1 MKMRSRRVSWWPI
14 RGAAS
19 LQRIFRIFSSVSI
32 AEATPRP
39 MMKGLLQ
46 VKGSASAFPWLVP
59 LSAFKNGTLRAANVE
74 SGGARF
80 EVAFPKLTV

>member
-1 MKMRSRRVSWWPI
+1 MRSRRVSWWPI

-39 MMKGLLQ
+39 MMKGLF
-46 VKGSASAFPWLVP
+46 ASEGFGIGLSLARSLV
-59 LSAFKNGTLRAANVE
+59 SVQNGTLRAANVE